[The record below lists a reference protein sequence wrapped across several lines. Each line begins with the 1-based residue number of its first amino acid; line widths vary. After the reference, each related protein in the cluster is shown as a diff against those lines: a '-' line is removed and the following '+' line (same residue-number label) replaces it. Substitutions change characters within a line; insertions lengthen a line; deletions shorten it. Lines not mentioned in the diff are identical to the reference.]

1 MTSNPQRR
9 IRSRARRSIHPS
21 QPGAAFQLH
30 SSAGAFSRL
39 AAARSALKIGAAD
52 AARFPAHERSTAVFA
67 PKLSAYERP
76 PAVFTAKFQTH
87 ERATTIFAARLSAY
101 ERPPA
106 VFTAKFQT
114 HERATTIFAARLSA
128 YERPTAIL
136 AARP

>member
-9 IRSRARRSIHPS
+9 IRSRALRSIHSGKPA
-21 QPGAAFQLH
+21 AAFQLD

-67 PKLSAYERP
+67 ARLS
-76 PAVFTAKFQTH
+76 TH
-87 ERATTIFAARLSAY
+87 ERST
-101 ERPPA
+101 A
-106 VFTAKFQT
+106 V
-114 HERATTIFAARLSA
+114 FAARLSA

>member
-1 MTSNPQRR
+1 MPIWFQILTLLMTSNPQRR
-9 IRSRARRSIHPS
+9 IRSRALRSIHSGKPA
-21 QPGAAFQLH
+21 AAFQLD

-52 AARFPAHERSTAVFA
+52 AARFPAQERSIAVFA

-87 ERATTIFAARLSAY
+87 ERS
-101 ERPPA
+101 
-106 VFTAKFQT
+106 
-114 HERATTIFAARLSA
+114 TTIFAARLSA

>member
-1 MTSNPQRR
+1 MPICFQILTLLMTSNPQRR
-9 IRSRARRSIHPS
+9 IRSRARRSIHPG
-21 QPGAAFQLH
+21 QPGAAFQLD

-76 PAVFTAKFQTH
+76 TAV
-87 ERATTIFAARLSAY
+87 
-101 ERPPA
+101 
-106 VFTAKFQT
+106 
-114 HERATTIFAARLSA
+114 FAARLSA